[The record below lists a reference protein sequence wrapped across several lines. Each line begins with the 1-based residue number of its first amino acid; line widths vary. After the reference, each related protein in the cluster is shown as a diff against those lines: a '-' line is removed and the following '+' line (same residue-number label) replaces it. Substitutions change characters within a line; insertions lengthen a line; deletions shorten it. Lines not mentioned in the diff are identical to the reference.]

1 MTDTKSEECIPCV
14 EPAKGPRHSQLTL
27 MGTIVDIDV
36 RETGAAMIFIEAGE
50 REETAMEKSL
60 VLTYFTPVFPVRVP
74 ARVMERTDPALL
86 VKGQNIKADGSLQGI
101 KRFPEG
107 DDKPFYQLEVQ
118 VTRIRKAV

>member
-1 MTDTKSEECIPCV
+1 MTDTKVTECDPSV
-14 EPAKGPRHSQLTL
+14 ESVKGPRHSQLTL

-50 REETAMEKSL
+50 REETAMEKAP
-60 VLTYFTPVFPVRVP
+60 VPTFFTPVFPVRLP

-86 VKGQNIKADGSLQGI
+86 VKGQNIKADGTLQGI
-101 KRFPEG
+101 KRFPDG
-107 DDKPFYQLEVQ
+107 DDKPFYQLEIQ